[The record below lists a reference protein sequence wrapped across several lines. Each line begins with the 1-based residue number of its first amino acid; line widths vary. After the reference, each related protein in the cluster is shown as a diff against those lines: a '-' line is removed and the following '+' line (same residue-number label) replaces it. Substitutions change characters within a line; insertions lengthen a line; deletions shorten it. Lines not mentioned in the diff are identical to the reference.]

1 MRSRRVA
8 SAVAVVVVAAVGGV
22 ALLDALRGARP
33 AAQPGPE
40 PPAVAG
46 LSGRDLPPPGALAG
60 RIVFA
65 ERDGC
70 RLRVLDLPSL
80 ALGAPGPATGCR
92 FWASP
97 RGDFAVVTGAAEDSV
112 LELVRLA
119 GERPL
124 LVRRLGEATSP
135 PAWSADGTRL
145 AWCAGPSTT
154 MLELVA
160 WRSERRPG
168 CYPAFRP
175 DGSLV
180 TRQVTEEG
188 LVVYRNGRV
197 VTRPEPS
204 AGRHVVG
211 HGVLPD
217 GRLLVAIQSRR
228 DEAVL
233 ELWRGEALERTVPIE
248 TYGMIAQAFAVRL
261 DLVGET
267 EAAVTPPSNLS
278 ALRPDNLVSSI
289 DFRDGRPADG
299 LAEPPSG
306 GVAFS
311 PDGAWVAFS
320 TGGEILVFA
329 GGATEPAYTLPIAA
343 RAVAWR

>member
-1 MRSRRVA
+1 MTGGRLA
-8 SAVAVVVVAAVGGV
+8 SAAAVVVAAAIGV
-22 ALLDALRGARP
+22 AALFDAVRGD
-33 AAQPGPE
+33 
-40 PPAVAG
+40 PPASPDGDPPLQIAR

-60 RIVFA
+60 RLVFA
-65 ERDGC
+65 ERDSC
-70 RLRVLDLPSL
+70 RLRVLDLTSL
-80 ALGAPGPATGCR
+80 VLGEPGPATGCR

-97 RGDFAVVTGAAEDSV
+97 RGDVAVVTGTARDRA
-112 LELVRLA
+112 LELIRLE

-124 LVRRLGEATSP
+124 LAQRLGAATSP
-135 PAWSADGTRL
+135 PTWSRDGARL
-145 AWCAGPSTT
+145 AWCTGTSTT
-154 MLELVA
+154 LLELVTG
-160 WRSERRPG
+160 RSERRRG
-168 CYPAFRP
+168 CYPAFAS

-180 TRQVTEEG
+180 TRLVTEDG
-188 LVVYRNGRV
+188 LVVLRNGQI
-197 VTRPEPS
+197 VTRPEQA

-217 GRLLVAIQSRR
+217 GRLLVAIQSRQ

-233 ELWRGEALERTVPIE
+233 ELWRGEALERTLPIQ

-261 DLVGET
+261 DLVDET

-289 DFRDGRPADG
+289 DFRDGRPVDG
-299 LAEPPSG
+299 LAERPSG

-311 PDGAWVAFS
+311 PDGAWVALS

-329 GGATEPAYTLPIAA
+329 GGASEPLYTLPVAA
-343 RAVAWR
+343 GAVAWR

>member
-1 MRSRRVA
+1 M
-8 SAVAVVVVAAVGGV
+8 VVAAAIGAA
-22 ALLDALRGARP
+22 ALLDAVRGGRP
-33 AAQPGPE
+33 AAQLSPE
-40 PPAVAG
+40 LPAITG

-60 RIVFA
+60 RLVFA

-70 RLRVLDLPSL
+70 RLRVLDLQSL
-80 ALGAPGPATGCR
+80 DLGQPGPATGCR

-97 RGDFAVVTGAAEDSV
+97 RGDFAVVTGAAADGE
-112 LELVRLA
+112 LELVRL
-119 GERPL
+119 GDERPL
-124 LVRRLGEATSP
+124 LAQRLGAATSP
-135 PAWSADGTRL
+135 PTWSRDGTRL
-145 AWCAGPSTT
+145 AWCAGTSTT
-154 MLELVA
+154 LFELVTG
-160 WRSERRPG
+160 RSERRRG
-168 CYPAFRP
+168 CYPAFAS

-180 TRQVTEEG
+180 TRLVTEDG
-188 LVVYRNGRV
+188 LVVLRNGQI
-197 VTRPEPS
+197 VTRPEQA

-233 ELWRGEALERTVPIE
+233 ELWRGETLERTLPIQ

-299 LAEPPSG
+299 LAEAPSG

-311 PDGAWVAFS
+311 SDGAWVAFS
-320 TGGEILVFA
+320 TGGEVLVFA
-329 GGATEPAYTLPIAA
+329 GGATEPVYTLPIAA
-343 RAVAWR
+343 GAVAWR